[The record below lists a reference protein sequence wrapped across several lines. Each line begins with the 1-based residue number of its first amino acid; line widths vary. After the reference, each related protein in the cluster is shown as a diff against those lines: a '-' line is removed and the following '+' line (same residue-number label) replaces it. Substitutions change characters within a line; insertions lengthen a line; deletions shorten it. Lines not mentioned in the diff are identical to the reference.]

1 MNSDRGRAQ
10 RRPVTNIDY
19 SWVVI
24 LTTMIGSIASIALL
38 IAAGIYFPY
47 LLPNLGWPAVLV
59 FGTAIFPSMILLPSA
74 GSSPQ
79 GNIGGFAVLFGVFGL
94 MVTVG
99 FIALASPATMLGAS
113 WFASNVVFAVVG
125 GFLSFV
131 GGATIA
137 GSLEQNAKRDIQQN
151 QSAPAAEEKA
161 NDRSSTSARV
171 QRQLPATRLEAKS
184 EQSPQQQRVTTPT
197 APPQSP
203 QPRRFSLSSS
213 TPPLETGVEKPEATD
228 GSAHTSKKRKLT

>member
-1 MNSDRGRAQ
+1 MISDRGRAQ
-10 RRPVTNIDY
+10 RRPVTNQDY

-24 LTTMIGSIASIALL
+24 LTTMFGSIASIALL

-59 FGTAIFPSMILLPSA
+59 IGTAVFPSMILLPLA
-74 GSSPQ
+74 GSGPQ
-79 GNIGGFAVLFGVFGL
+79 GDIGGFAVLFGVLGLGVFGL
-94 MVTVG
+94 MATVG

-125 GFLSFV
+125 GFLSFA
-131 GGATIA
+131 GGAAIA
-137 GSLEQNAKRDIQQN
+137 DSLKENAQHNIQQK
-151 QSAPAAEEKA
+151 QLSSAAEEKA
-161 NDRSSTSARV
+161 NDGSSTAAKV
-171 QRQLPATRLEAKS
+171 QRQLPATRLESKS
-184 EQSPQQQRVTTPT
+184 EQSPRPT

-213 TPPLETGVEKPEATD
+213 TPPLETKAVKPEATD
-228 GSAHTSKKRKLT
+228 GTEQASKKRKLT